1 MTINR
6 GIDDDEDSEEDF
18 KQDEPIGKEKV
29 TLFGLLFSYISYF
42 WEMEAFPM
50 PTDFFPQFRIIIS

>member
-18 KQDEPIGKEKV
+18 RQDEPIGIEIF
-29 TLFGLLFSYISYF
+29 TLFRSLFNYISN
-42 WEMEAFPM
+42 A
-50 PTDFFPQFRIIIS
+50 R